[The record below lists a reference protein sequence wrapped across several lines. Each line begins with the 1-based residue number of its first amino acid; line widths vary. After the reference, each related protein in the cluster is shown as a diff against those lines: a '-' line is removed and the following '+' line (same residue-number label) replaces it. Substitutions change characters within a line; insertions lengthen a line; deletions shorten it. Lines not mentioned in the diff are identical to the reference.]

1 MTTVRSGIT
10 AADERLIE
18 ALYVPLRRFAAIVS
32 SWGDDPD
39 DLLHDA
45 WLRVLERR
53 SLSDLEDPA
62 AYLKRTMVNLA
73 ANRRRQTGSRRWLR
87 GRWNVQGPV
96 ATVDGY
102 PSDLADLATL
112 PTDQRATL
120 YLAEVEGFSYDEVGQ
135 MMGCT
140 ASAARMR
147 AMRARRHLR
156 SVLDAEVCVRYLM
169 RRCNVDDNQRQ
180 KMQRWA
186 DRGDHGGATDLID
199 RLSSSLSS
207 SSAPLVPE
215 HRVRPLHGF
224 AVAAGAAVLTIVV
237 IVTGV
242 LAVRLGPGLCRCGWC
257 GSLDDRRDSHGRAG
271 REARAG
277 G

>member
-1 MTTVRSGIT
+1 MTKVRASIT
-10 AADERLIE
+10 TADERLID
-18 ALYVPLRRFAAIVS
+18 ALYVPLRRFAAIVTN
-32 SWGDDPD
+32 WGDDPD

-87 GRWNVQGPV
+87 GRWNVQTPI

-112 PTDQRATL
+112 PVDQRATL
-120 YLAEVEGFSYDEVGQ
+120 YLVEVEGFSYDEVGQ

-156 SVLDAEVCVRYLM
+156 SVLDAEV
-169 RRCNVDDNQRQ
+169 QR
-180 KMQRWA
+180 
-186 DRGDHGGATDLID
+186 G
-199 RLSSSLSS
+199 
-207 SSAPLVPE
+207 
-215 HRVRPLHGF
+215 
-224 AVAAGAAVLTIVV
+224 
-237 IVTGV
+237 
-242 LAVRLGPGLCRCGWC
+242 
-257 GSLDDRRDSHGRAG
+257 
-271 REARAG
+271 
-277 G
+277 